1 MPNDLLLRRHPVEL
15 EFSLTGESKY
25 CEKGPRRSVNN
36 RVRSTSLVAIIAL
49 TTEQQRNEIASAA
62 EAA

>member
-25 CEKGPRRSVNN
+25 CEKSPRRSVND

>member
-1 MPNDLLLRRHPVEL
+1 
-15 EFSLTGESKY
+15 LTGESKY
-25 CEKGPRRSVNN
+25 CEKSPRRSVNN